1 MCIVYTVLF
10 SVHRLT
16 WIKVANNLALKLTN
30 KSFRGNRWGRQFFF
44 RLLFLRFI
52 ATWGFFSL
60 LLCCL
65 AENKINRNHIN
76 NANIFFHVTGNVSN
90 SNHKYKYRQQ
100 RKAWAVFERNSN
112 YVWKTQ
118 KKCVRKKRKNLT
130 YTKIIYGDANE
141 WERFKWKQRRLFKK
155 KKRNIWEKKPFIAFE
170 CF

>member
-60 LLCCL
+60 LLFCL

-100 RKAWAVFERNSN
+100 RKAWAVLKEIPIMCERHRENVYEKRGKIWHTSKL
-112 YVWKTQ
+112 YTATQ
-118 KKCVRKKRKNLT
+118 MSENDL
-130 YTKIIYGDANE
+130 NE
-141 WERFKWKQRRLFKK
+141 NKGEYLKK
-155 KKRNIWEKKPFIAFE
+155 KPNIWEKKPFIAFE